1 MTSRNVPK
9 ATLRRYPIYLKAL
22 RKLKNQG
29 ISKIMSKELSEQV
42 SIKPTTIRRD
52 FSLIGQLGK
61 QGYGYDVENLIEVFS
76 NELGMGFD
84 EKIILVGAGNLGK
97 ALLNYNKWSYVVG
110 EIVCGFDKYP
120 ENIKNVSVP
129 IYSME
134 QLHDKMPEGCR
145 IAILCISTDIQ
156 NTVNLLIDNGIKGI
170 VDFTHEHFLTP
181 SHVNVRSVD
190 VVATIQELVFETN
203 YLNDGEEQ
211 EA

>member
-1 MTSRNVPK
+1 MTGRNVPK

-29 ISKIMSKELSEQV
+29 VNKIMSKELSEQV
-42 SIKPTTIRRD
+42 AIKPTTIRRD

-61 QGYGYDVENLIEVFS
+61 QGYGYDVEKLIEVFS
-76 NELGMGFD
+76 NELGMSFD

-110 EIVCGFDKYP
+110 EIVCAFDKYP
-120 ENIKNVSVP
+120 EDISNLSVP
-129 IYSME
+129 IYSMDE
-134 QLHDKMPEGCR
+134 LKDKMPEGCR

-156 NTVNLLIDNGIKGI
+156 NTVNLLINNGIKGI

-181 SHVNVRSVD
+181 SNVNVRSVD
-190 VVATIQELVFETN
+190 VVATVQELVFETN
-203 YLNDGEEQ
+203 YLNEG
-211 EA
+211 